1 MNTTAELFKV
11 LSVDTR
17 IDIIERLKR
26 GKLCVNALAASLGV
40 TQSAVS
46 QHLRI
51 LKSVGLV
58 EAERD
63 GYWIHYSL
71 NRRALERCRKRL
83 ERVCTCGCQE
93 HLSRPKGKRSEKK
106 G

>member
-1 MNTTAELFKV
+1 MTTAAELFKV

-17 IDIIERLKR
+17 IEIIERLKR

-51 LKSVGLV
+51 LKSAGLV

-93 HLSRPKGKRSEKK
+93 RISNPKGKSRKK
-106 G
+106 R